1 MAPLFIH
8 AIDGPRATITLARP
22 EEHNIIRAEDLP
34 GLVEILD
41 EIAANQ
47 EVRAV
52 LLTAAKAKVFSSGF
66 DVTSITRTDWGE
78 NELEH
83 AIDRLE
89 GLPQPTICALTGG
102 VYGGASDLALACDF
116 RIGVTGMRLWVP
128 AAQLGVHYHIN
139 GLRRYVERLG
149 PGIAKRIFLLGEEF
163 EADALLASGYLD
175 GLVDPSELDTTAE
188 AWLDRLIDGAP
199 LALAGMK
206 QAINGIARR
215 DLDDRVARESML
227 ACLRSADVAEGA
239 AAFAEKRKPKFKG
252 R

>member
-8 AIDGPRATITLARP
+8 AIEGPRATITLARP
-22 EEHNIIRAEDLP
+22 KGHNIIRAEDLP
-34 GLVEILD
+34 GLVAILD

-66 DVTSITRTDWGE
+66 DVASITRTDWGE

-83 AIDRLE
+83 AIDCLE
-89 GLPQPTICALTGG
+89 GLPQPTICTLTGG
-102 VYGGASDLALACDF
+102 VYGGAADLALACDF

-139 GLRRYVERLG
+139 GLRRFVERLG
-149 PGIAKRIFLLGEEF
+149 PGFAKRIFLLGEEF
-163 EADALLASGYLD
+163 EADALLACGYLD
-175 GLVDPSELDTTAE
+175 GLVDPDDLGATAE
-188 AWLDRLIDGAP
+188 AWLDRLTGGAP
-199 LALAGMK
+199 LALTGMK
-206 QAINGIARR
+206 HAINGIARG
-215 DLDDRVARESML
+215 DLDETAARETML

-239 AAFAEKRKPKFKG
+239 AAFAEKRKPEFKG